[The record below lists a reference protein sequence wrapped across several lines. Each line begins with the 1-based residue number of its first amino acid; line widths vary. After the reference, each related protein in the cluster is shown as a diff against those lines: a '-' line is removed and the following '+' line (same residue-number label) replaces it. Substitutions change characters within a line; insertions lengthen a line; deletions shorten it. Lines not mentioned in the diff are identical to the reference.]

1 MRNKDLFPQYP
12 SYSHLVCVNFAARL
26 LKNCTFDNRSQ
37 KCTRKRNQQ
46 LKLKLENIGFDKKKS
61 WVVKTEKGVS
71 IHTLTAKKYLKSHY
85 PQKQNWKE
93 VLNRWR
99 KLSYPMNQ
107 IQGTFPFF
115 CFQSP
120 QAVYNIKDLIDM
132 HRVKIKDSTYISYNF
147 D

>member
-1 MRNKDLFPQYP
+1 MRNTDLFPQYP

-26 LKNCTFDNRSQ
+26 LKKMQFWQSFT
-37 KCTRKRNQQ
+37 KMHEEKKLT
-46 LKLKLENIGFDKKKS
+46 LKLKLENIGFNKKKS

-85 PQKQNWKE
+85 PLKQNWKE